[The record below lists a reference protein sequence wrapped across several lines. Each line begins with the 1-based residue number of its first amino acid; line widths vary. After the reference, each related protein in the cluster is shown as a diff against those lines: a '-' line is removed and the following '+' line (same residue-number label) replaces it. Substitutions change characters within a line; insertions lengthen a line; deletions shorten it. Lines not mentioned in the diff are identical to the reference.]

1 MARKILDKI
10 SSAGDRLG
18 AIEVFKQGNQD
29 INNLRYKFDQGARAN
44 RFMVDMRCPNLGIQ
58 LEGVRCSNAT
68 LPGRQL
74 EVEEFSEYG
83 PLRKMPTNISMD
95 GGEATFSFLCDSSF
109 ADRFLVEAW
118 QDVIYASNKGDRVGS
133 SLTPY
138 FNYYYDY
145 VGEIEVAVLNQRDN
159 KTLVY
164 TLHEAYPLSY
174 AAMDLAYESSD
185 EIMKFEVTM
194 AFRTFS
200 TEYKESPMTLTDIL
214 NKGSRALGAFD
225 QLLGVAGKDSRALN
239 KIQDRVRSLGGFT
252 GGFGI

>member
-10 SSAGDRLG
+10 TSVGDRLG

-58 LEGVRCSNAT
+58 IDGVRCSNAT

-109 ADRFLVEAW
+109 ADRFLIEAW
-118 QDVIYASNKGDRVGS
+118 QDVIYASDKGDRVGS

-145 VGEIEVAVLNQRDN
+145 VGEIEIAVLNQRDN

-200 TEYKESPMTLTDIL
+200 TDYKESQQGISDIL